1 MSSPVA
7 SQESR
12 RFIRPHVKE
21 SIALKASQVSHD
33 LTGTIGAEGYKS
45 KNYVVKISDKQEDP
59 VYLSVTGKYSDG
71 KHSLLVCNLV
81 FSHPSY
87 GVVVVS
93 GPGSILSNAAVHN
106 VNRTYKAIETVFP
119 KNKIQM
125 AINYVDAV
133 LQNKNFLEQ
142 KEVVMKFQLKECHRK
157 SMDQRMR
164 EIRVMAEL
172 DDSKL
177 HEENIECFFR
187 HLKIRLQELA
197 KELAEM
203 DMTTHDAGKKVKPY
217 GWCIPV
223 ELFNDEWE
231 MRKTAIVAKEQL
243 DMFQYKVEEWTT
255 NVFDVDYF
263 IEASRF
269 EKLNIWGVHFDM
281 SDLIKVHPNQVPEPR
296 EYFMKNPDGS
306 TTIFSFTV
314 DVKAVETFIISL
326 CEQILPHLKNLQHNI
341 VNEDFITF
349 HSMRECT
356 WNQKPAQ
363 VLNSVTHLLLKK
375 IVQEE
380 VVDISTTFDK
390 ITNLCL
396 VINEAPIEQDAP
408 IVDAPLERDAS
419 VVDAPLERDAPIVDA
434 PVERDAPIVDA
445 PVERDAPIVDA
456 PVERDASV
464 VDLTVDQDAPI
475 VDAPVEQDALIVDLT
490 VEQDATMVDPTDERK
505 QKKFKNYA

>member
-1 MSSPVA
+1 L
-7 SQESR
+7 
-12 RFIRPHVKE
+12 KE
-21 SIALKASQVSHD
+21 SIALQASQVSHD

-45 KNYVVKISDKQEDP
+45 KNYVINISDKQADP
-59 VYLSVTGKYSDG
+59 VYLSVTGKCKDEKY
-71 KHSLLVCNLV
+71 SLLVSNLV

-106 VNRTYKAIETVFP
+106 VKGEYKAIETVYP

-133 LQNKNFLEQ
+133 LRNKNFKEQ

-217 GWCIPV
+217 GWCMPV

-231 MRKTAIVAKEQL
+231 QRKTAIVAKEQL
-243 DMFQYKVEEWTT
+243 LMFQEKVEEWST
-255 NVFDVDYF
+255 NVYDVDYF

-269 EKLNIWGVHFDM
+269 EKLNIWGVDFDM
-281 SDLIKVHPNQVPEPR
+281 SDLIKVNPEKAPKSL
-296 EYFMKNPDGS
+296 EYFMMNPDGS
-306 TTIFSFTV
+306 KTVYWFIV
-314 DVKAVETFIISL
+314 DVEGVAKFIDSL
-326 CEQILPHLKNLQHNI
+326 CEQILPYLEILKNNI
-341 VNEDFITF
+341 VNEDCITF
-349 HSMRECT
+349 HSMRGCS
-356 WNQKPAQ
+356 WNKKPAQ
-363 VLNSVTHLLLKK
+363 VLNSVTHLLLKQ
-375 IVQEE
+375 IADEE
-380 VVDISTTFDK
+380 LKNISTTFDK

-408 IVDAPLERDAS
+408 IVDAPVERDAS
-419 VVDAPLERDAPIVDA
+419 VVDAPVERDASVVDA
-434 PVERDAPIVDA
+434 PVERDASV
-445 PVERDAPIVDA
+445 VDA